1 MVVVPYDVEALR
13 QHFPSLKEGAAHFD
27 GPGGSQVPDLVG
39 DVVRTTLIG
48 AISNRGSTTTSAR
61 RADIVVRD
69 ARAAIADLIGAESDG
84 VVFGRS
90 MTQLTYDFSRTLAKG
105 WVEGDEILVSRLDHD
120 ANIRP
125 WLQAAARAGATARW
139 IDFDPLTGE
148 LDMASLG
155 EQLNERTKVVAVT
168 AASNLIGTRPE
179 VSDIGRL
186 AREVGA
192 LTFVD
197 GVHLTPHA
205 TVDVGALGADFYVC
219 SPYKFVGPHCGV
231 LVSRPELLES
241 LEPDKL
247 LPSSDAVPERFEFGT
262 LPYELLA
269 GTTWAV
275 EFLANIA
282 GGSGARR
289 ERIVASMNLVEEHEQ
304 GLVQE
309 LEGRL
314 SECDGVTLYGRAR
327 RRTPTLLF
335 SIDGVSSFEV
345 SEQLATRN
353 VNAPAGN
360 FYALEASRRLG
371 LGDTGA
377 VRAGL
382 APYTNQEDVDRL
394 VEGVATIA
402 RHE

>member
-1 MVVVPYDVEALR
+1 VPYDVEAIR
-13 QHFPSLKEGAAHFD
+13 EHFPSLKEGAAHFD
-27 GPGGSQVPDLVG
+27 GPGGSQVPEVVG
-39 DVVRTTLIG
+39 DIVRAILIG

-61 RADIVVRD
+61 RADMVVQD
-69 ARAAIADLIGAESDG
+69 ARSAIADLLAVESDG

-90 MTQLTYDFSRTLAKG
+90 MTQLTYDFSRTLAKD
-105 WVEGDEILVSRLDHD
+105 WVAGDEILVSRLDHD
-120 ANIRP
+120 ANVRP
-125 WLQAAARAGATARW
+125 WLQAAARAGASARW
-139 IDFDPLTGE
+139 IDFDPVTGE
-148 LDMASLG
+148 LDMASLR
-155 EQLNERTKVVAVT
+155 EQLNERTKVVAIT
-168 AASNLIGTRPE
+168 AASNLIGTRPDVSE
-179 VSDIGRL
+179 VGRL
-186 AREVGA
+186 ARELGA

-205 TVDVGALGADFYVC
+205 AVDVGALGADFYVC
-219 SPYKFVGPHCGV
+219 SPYKFLGPHMGV
-231 LVSRPELLES
+231 LVSSPTTLAS

-282 GGSGARR
+282 GRSGPRR
-289 ERIVASMNLVEEHEQ
+289 ERIVNSMNLVEEHEQ
-304 GLVQE
+304 DLFQV
-309 LEGRL
+309 LETRL

-335 SIDGVSSFEV
+335 SIDGVSSFRA
-345 SEQLATRN
+345 SERLAAMN
-353 VNAPAGN
+353 VKAPAGN

-371 LGDTGA
+371 LGDDGA

-382 APYTNQEDVDRL
+382 APYSNREDVDRL
-394 VEGVATIA
+394 VEGVTAIA